1 MKLLSILLV
10 LLFASCASIPSITD
24 SCDKGIMKEAGVCI
38 EEPEI
43 VKLPTYKQLLEIAPA
58 EVMPV
63 VAVYNCE
70 DLTGQRKRRDSL
82 ADFSTAVTQGFTE

>member
-10 LLFASCASIPSITD
+10 LLLASCASIPSVTD
-24 SCDKGIMKEAGVCI
+24 SCDKGIMKEFGQCI

-43 VKLPTYKQLLEIAPA
+43 VKLPTYKELLEIEPA
-58 EVMPV
+58 EIMPV

-82 ADFSTAVTQGFTE
+82 ADLVLQ